1 MNAAIRAAI
10 LRPQS
15 YSSQLKIAFFH
26 STPVLERKRR
36 TSWESKSNVHK
47 KRFRRMREKQELLR
61 NVNAFAANMFTNWHD
76 EFDDDGPSSRKQ
88 SSWFKKQYSKE
99 PKGNQNNKHG
109 PYSWGKR
116 NFDFC
121 EVDEDFE
128 VDYVFRTAFGGSRG
142 FSFSFTHEEDEPR
155 WRHHSSRFSNNSNRS
170 WRSKYRL
177 DEDEEEDD
185 YTSDS
190 SDSESEPNQVSHR
203 QALGLSPSGPLNL
216 KDVKHAY
223 RTCALKWHPDRHQG
237 STKEAAEAKFKL
249 CSVAYQSLCEKLS
262 KSNAQKKKRSKKFLR
277 EHQEAVRRAVE
288 QLKQEREEAAK
299 KAKEAKEEE
308 NSKHGPYRSEQKRHS
323 SYCDNDFEFIFQ
335 NLFKE
340 SRDSYYS
347 THREKEHNWWYH
359 SSWSSNY
366 SSNSWRS
373 KYKFYEGGEEKDE
386 KEEEEEEEE
395 DGYGSRRSR
404 GSVSDSIEYQASHRQ
419 TLGLSPWG
427 PLKLEDVKKAYRTCA
442 LKWHPDRHEESTKE
456 AAEEKFKLCTVAYQS
471 LIEKLAVK

>member
-15 YSSQLKIAFFH
+15 YSSQLKTAFFH

-61 NVNAFAANMFTNWHD
+61 NVNAFAANMFTSWHD

-88 SSWFKKQYSKE
+88 TSWFKKQYSKE

-109 PYSWGKR
+109 PYTWGKR

-121 EVDEDFE
+121 EVDEDFD

-155 WRHHSSRFSNNSNRS
+155 WRHDSSRFSNNSNRS

-177 DEDEEEDD
+177 DEDEEEEDS
-185 YTSDS
+185 TSDS

-262 KSNAQKKKRSKKFLR
+262 VN
-277 EHQEAVRRAVE
+277 
-288 QLKQEREEAAK
+288 
-299 KAKEAKEEE
+299 
-308 NSKHGPYRSEQKRHS
+308 
-323 SYCDNDFEFIFQ
+323 
-335 NLFKE
+335 
-340 SRDSYYS
+340 
-347 THREKEHNWWYH
+347 
-359 SSWSSNY
+359 
-366 SSNSWRS
+366 
-373 KYKFYEGGEEKDE
+373 
-386 KEEEEEEEE
+386 
-395 DGYGSRRSR
+395 
-404 GSVSDSIEYQASHRQ
+404 
-419 TLGLSPWG
+419 
-427 PLKLEDVKKAYRTCA
+427 
-442 LKWHPDRHEESTKE
+442 
-456 AAEEKFKLCTVAYQS
+456 
-471 LIEKLAVK
+471 